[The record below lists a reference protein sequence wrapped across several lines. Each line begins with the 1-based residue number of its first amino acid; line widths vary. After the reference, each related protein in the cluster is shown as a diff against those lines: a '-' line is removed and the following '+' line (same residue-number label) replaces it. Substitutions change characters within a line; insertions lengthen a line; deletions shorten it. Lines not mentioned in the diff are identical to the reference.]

1 MRLGQSQNSS
11 IRGVDHGLRTH
22 EHVLPTPDSGK
33 PLLERLAVAY
43 FVLSTLFLIAPV
55 YTVLGNRVEPRVLG
69 LPWSLV
75 YVLLVVVANFI
86 VLALLYRAR
95 IADDDEDEP

>member
-1 MRLGQSQNSS
+1 MRGCAKAARRSF
-11 IRGVDHGLRTH
+11 RVVR
-22 EHVLPTPDSGK
+22 

-55 YTVLGNRVEPRVLG
+55 YTVLGNRVEPRLLG

-75 YVLLVVVANFI
+75 YVLLVVTANLV
-86 VLALLYRAR
+86 VLALLYRAHV
-95 IADDDEDEP
+95 ADDDEESR